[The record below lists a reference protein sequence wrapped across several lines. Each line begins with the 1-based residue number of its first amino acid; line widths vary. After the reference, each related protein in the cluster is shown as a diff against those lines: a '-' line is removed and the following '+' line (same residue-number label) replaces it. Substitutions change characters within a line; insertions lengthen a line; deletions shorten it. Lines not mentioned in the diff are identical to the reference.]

1 MSRQIA
7 FPARRAMSRRAAALT
22 LIALLAG
29 PQLSHGAPSAPEGA
43 YAEGAPD
50 EGNPRVEARL
60 LIDAAE
66 AAPGEP
72 VRLGVHFDLDRGWH
86 LYWRNPGQAGLP
98 TQLEWQVE
106 GARVGPVQWPAP
118 RAFEESDGAI
128 TTYGYTGEVLLW
140 SESVFEPGAPVERA
154 VGVEADF
161 LVCRVRCIPG
171 RVALRRVLRVGS
183 ESRPPDSRTRALFD
197 RFAEQLPVSPAE
209 LGLELDALYSQS
221 AIRPGDSFRAAI
233 AVIACSDR
241 YSDTK
246 ECHRQRPGGRSPA
259 DQFIPERSP
268 GIEIL
273 ATGSRPHPF
282 SPESFL
288 VTLEGDAERDA
299 PVDADRLRGVLP
311 VRGPD
316 GGLAHLQV
324 DLPLPRAAAG
334 EEVTKLDNPWL
345 DPVASG
351 ADGVPLGRALLFA
364 LLGGVI
370 LNLMPCVLPVL
381 AIKVFGIT
389 EIAHRRRREV
399 VANGLAYT
407 AGILVTMTLLAI
419 SVAALRSA
427 GASVGWGFQF
437 QEPLFVA
444 AISTVLLVFALNLFG
459 VFEIHF
465 TGGSLSQ
472 LGTRSTGNRRSFFE
486 GLLAVVVATPCS
498 APFLGTAVG
507 FAFAS
512 STPVIVA
519 IFLAIGLGLAAPY
532 VLVTLV
538 PGWARIVPRPGAWM
552 LHLQRGLGFALI
564 GTIVW
569 LLWVIGRSV
578 GIDGMT
584 ALLVFLVAV
593 AFATWVY
600 GALQQAGRGRLALGA
615 GVGLAALAVA
625 GLARLPLEAPA
636 AEGGATG
643 ANGVG
648 ARSFD
653 PASISAELEQGR
665 PVFVYFTADWC
676 LTCKVNE
683 RVVLADRRV
692 QEELERLDVAT
703 FKADWTRRDE
713 AIRAELARFGRAGVP
728 MYLLYPPD
736 APASPRQLPE
746 LLTVDLLVE
755 ALRQAAAGDGGQT

>member
-1 MSRQIA
+1 MSGG
-7 FPARRAMSRRAAALT
+7 AAALT
-22 LIALLAG
+22 LIALLAL
-29 PQLSHGAPSAPEGA
+29 PQLSHAAPSVPEGA

-66 AAPGEP
+66 AVPGKP
-72 VRLGVHFDLDRGWH
+72 VRLGVHFELDRGWH
-86 LYWRNPGQAGLP
+86 LYWRNPGQSGLP
-98 TQLEWQVE
+98 TELEWQVE
-106 GARVGPVQWPAP
+106 GAEVGPVQWPAP

-128 TTYGYTGEVLLW
+128 TTYGYSGEVLLW
-140 SESVFEPGAPVERA
+140 SEAVFEPGSPVDRA
-154 VGVEADF
+154 VRVEADF

-171 RVALRRVLRVGS
+171 RVALQRMLRVGS
-183 ESRPPDSRTRALFD
+183 EAQAADSGTRALFD
-197 RFAEQLPVSPAE
+197 RYAQQLPVPPEE
-209 LGLELDALYSQS
+209 LGLELEALYSRS
-221 AIRPGDSFRAAI
+221 AVRPGDSFRAGI
-233 AVIACSDR
+233 AVIACGDRGPDPDACDR
-241 YSDTK
+241 Y
-246 ECHRQRPGGRSPA
+246 RPGGRSPA
-259 DQFIPERSP
+259 EQFIPERSP
-268 GIEIL
+268 DVEL
-273 ATGSRPHPF
+273 VATGSRPHPF
-282 SPESFL
+282 SPHSFL
-288 VTLEGDAERDA
+288 VTLEGRAARDEPA
-299 PVDADRLRGVLP
+299 GTDRLRGVLP

-316 GGLAHLQV
+316 GGVAHLQV

-334 EEVTKLDNPWL
+334 AAVTELDNPWL
-345 DPVASG
+345 EPVASR
-351 ADGVPLGRALLFA
+351 ADGVPLGRALLLA
-364 LLGGVI
+364 LLGGLI

-381 AIKVFGIT
+381 AIKIFGIT
-389 EIAHRRRREV
+389 EIAHQRRRDV
-399 VANGLAYT
+399 VASGLAYT
-407 AGILVTMTLLAI
+407 AGILVTMTLLAAA
-419 SVAALRSA
+419 VVALRRA

-444 AISTVLLVFALNLFG
+444 AISAVLLVFALNLFG
-459 VFEIHF
+459 AFEIHF
-465 TGGSLSQ
+465 TGGALGQ
-472 LGTRSTGNRRSFFE
+472 LGTRGTGNRRSFFE

-532 VLVTLV
+532 VLITLI
-538 PGWARIVPRPGAWM
+538 PAWARIVPRPGPWM
-552 LHLQRGLGFALI
+552 LHLRRALGFALI

-584 ALLVFLVAV
+584 GLLAFLVAV

-600 GALQQAGRGRLALGA
+600 GALQQTGRGRLALGA
-615 GVGLAALAVA
+615 GIGLATLAVA
-625 GLARLPLEAPA
+625 GLARLPLDAPTPEENA
-636 AEGGATG
+636 AAT
-643 ANGVG
+643 NGLG

-653 PASISAELEQGR
+653 PSSVSAELEHGR
-665 PVFVYFTADWC
+665 PVFVYFSADWC

-728 MYLLYPPD
+728 MYLLYSPD
-736 APASPRQLPE
+736 APARPRLLPE
-746 LLTVDLLVE
+746 FLTVDLVLE
-755 ALRQAAAGDGGQT
+755 ALREAAPAVDEQT